1 MTLLKDKYNSIEKHT
16 HSIIDDYQ
24 LQNVTFFGNK
34 YLQLPRRPIIGSN
47 GDVNQKYMKAIYD
60 IAYVT
65 IIVITMSWKF
75 IFKNKYIIISW
86 RYCSATVAAS
96 TEI

>member
-1 MTLLKDKYNSIEKHT
+1 MTINFKTSQFLD
-16 HSIIDDYQ
+16 
-24 LQNVTFFGNK
+24 NK
-34 YLQLPRRPIIGSN
+34 YLQLTRIIGIN

-65 IIVITMSWKF
+65 IIVHVITMSWKF

-86 RYCSATVAAS
+86 RYCTATVAAS
-96 TEI
+96 AEI